1 MQIKKEEMD
10 KKSALRKQNGNKIDL
25 IIILKIKD

>member
-10 KKSALRKQNGNKIDL
+10 KKLVSKKRNGSVINKNS
-25 IIILKIKD
+25 KVYY